1 MNGFAHHY
9 APNSLWKSSLVFEC
23 IFYWA
28 VPIFLMISGANL
40 LDYRKRYD
48 TKTFFKKRFTKI
60 LIPWIFWSFLTYLVL
75 FKNLNI
81 INFISK
87 FLRGDIV
94 QIYWFFPL
102 ILFIYCLIPI
112 LSPLTENKE
121 GRNILWGIVIVIA
134 MFKSILIPLSNI
146 FEFTIPEIAS
156 NFIEINGYLIFVILG
171 YLLSVMDVSRVKRI
185 IIYILLGYYL

>member
-1 MNGFAHHY
+1 MNNIEKKDANSLGGGQKRIVYIDILNIAACIAVIFLHMNGFAHHY

-87 FLRGDIV
+87 FLSGDIV
-94 QIYWFFPL
+94 
-102 ILFIYCLIPI
+102 
-112 LSPLTENKE
+112 
-121 GRNILWGIVIVIA
+121 
-134 MFKSILIPLSNI
+134 
-146 FEFTIPEIAS
+146 
-156 NFIEINGYLIFVILG
+156 
-171 YLLSVMDVSRVKRI
+171 
-185 IIYILLGYYL
+185 